1 MRKNLEVWLRR
12 AGAIVLCLGVWA
24 AGVFLLIDSLERWSG
39 GRADGDVLAGVLAFP
54 FSILVLVGAL
64 SLTVR
69 LVRRW
74 PYMGEVFPKVPDGVD
89 KDETASYLNDS
100 TIHSDSE
107 GR

>member
-1 MRKNLEVWLRR
+1 
-12 AGAIVLCLGVWA
+12 
-24 AGVFLLIDSLERWSG
+24 LLIDSLERWSG

-54 FSILVLVGAL
+54 FSLLVLVGAL

-74 PYMGEVFPKVPDGVD
+74 PYMGEVFPRVPDGVD
-89 KDETASYLNDS
+89 KDEAASYLNDP
-100 TIHSDSE
+100 TIHSDPE